1 MSNQIKNS
9 VPLTR
14 TTINSEAEAEELC
27 KLVEERLDAVE
38 TLIRE
43 ETDRLA
49 EARLRDAFTFYEK
62 KSQLTDSYHRDVLKL
77 KNNAVAL
84 VRFKPV
90 GLDRL
95 KARQARFE
103 AALDANLK
111 VLQTLSKASEHLIR
125 GLADDVEAPQKLDVY
140 SQNGKRHTMTRRPH
154 AQPIMISR
162 KS

>member
-1 MSNQIKNS
+1 MSHQTKNS

-14 TTINSEAEAEELC
+14 TTISSETDAEALC

-38 TLIRE
+38 AVIRE

-49 EARLRDAFTFYEK
+49 EARLRDAFTLYEK
-62 KSQLTDSYHRDVLKL
+62 KSQLTDSYHREIFKL

-84 VRFKPV
+84 ARFNPEGV
-90 GLDRL
+90 ERL

-111 VLQTLSKASEHLIR
+111 VLQTLSKASENLIR
-125 GLADDVEAPQKLDVY
+125 GLADDVVAPQKLDVY
-140 SQNGKRHTMTRRPH
+140 SQNGTRHTTTKRPH

>member
-1 MSNQIKNS
+1 MNQHNKNS

-14 TTINSEAEAEELC
+14 TTINSEIEAEALC
-27 KLVEERLDAVE
+27 KMVEERLDAVE

-49 EARLRDAFTFYEK
+49 EARLRDAFTLFENK
-62 KSQLTDSYHRDVLKL
+62 NHLTESYHRDVLKL

-84 VRFKPV
+84 ARFKPE

-95 KARQARFE
+95 KLRQARFE

-111 VLQTLSKASEHLIR
+111 VLQTLSKASEHLMR
-125 GLADDVEAPQKLDVY
+125 GLVNDVEAPRKLDVY
-140 SQNGKRHTMTRRPH
+140 NQSGKKPGYGSRPH
-154 AQPIMISR
+154 AAPLLISK

>member
-1 MSNQIKNS
+1 MTQPIKYS

-14 TTINSEAEAEELC
+14 TTINSETDAEALC

-49 EARLRDAFTFYEK
+49 EARLRDAFALYEK
-62 KSQLTDSYHRDVLKL
+62 KSQLTETYHRDVMNF

-84 VRFKPV
+84 ARFKPE

-111 VLQTLSKASEHLIR
+111 VLQTLSKASEYLIR
-125 GLADDVEAPQKLDVY
+125 GLADDIEAPRSLDVY
-140 SQNGKRHTMTRRPH
+140 NSAGKKPGSGQRPRVE
-154 AQPIMISR
+154 PLVISR

>member
-1 MSNQIKNS
+1 MNNHNKNS
-9 VPLTR
+9 VPLTH
-14 TTINSEAEAEELC
+14 TAISSETEAEELC

-49 EARLRDAFTFYEK
+49 EARLRDAFTLYEK
-62 KSQLTDSYHRDVLKL
+62 KNHLTESYHRDVLKL

-84 VRFKPV
+84 ARFKPE

-95 KARQARFE
+95 KAKQARFE

-125 GLADDVEAPQKLDVY
+125 GLAHDVEAPQKLDTY
-140 SQNGKRHTMTRRPH
+140 SRNGTKQNAIQRPH

>member
-1 MSNQIKNS
+1 MTQPTKNS

-14 TTINSEAEAEELC
+14 PAINSESEAEALC

-49 EARLRDAFTFYEK
+49 EARLRDAFSLYEK
-62 KSQLTDSYHRDVLKL
+62 KSQLTETYHRDVLNL

-84 VRFKPV
+84 KRFKPE

-95 KARQARFE
+95 KAKQARFE

-125 GLADDVEAPQKLDVY
+125 GLADDVEAPRTLDVY
-140 SQNGKRHTMTRRPH
+140 NSSGKKPGLGMRSRVEPL
-154 AQPIMISR
+154 IISR

>member
-1 MSNQIKNS
+1 MSNQNKNS

-14 TTINSEAEAEELC
+14 TTIHSETEAEALC

-49 EARLRDAFTFYEK
+49 EARLRDAFTLYEK

-84 VRFKPV
+84 ARFKPE

-111 VLQTLSKASEHLIR
+111 VLQTLSKASENLIR

-140 SQNGKRHTMTRRPH
+140 SRSGIKQKPTLRPH

>member
-1 MSNQIKNS
+1 MTTQNKNS

-14 TTINSEAEAEELC
+14 TTINSETEAEALC

-49 EARLRDAFTFYEK
+49 EARLRDAFTFFEK

-84 VRFKPV
+84 ARFKPE
-90 GLDRL
+90 GLHRL

-125 GLADDVEAPQKLDVY
+125 GLADDVEASQKLDVY
-140 SQNGKRHTMTRRPH
+140 STAGIKQKSTMRPH
-154 AQPIMISR
+154 AHPIMISR

>member
-1 MSNQIKNS
+1 MTHPTKNS

-14 TTINSEAEAEELC
+14 PVINSESDAEALC

-49 EARLRDAFTFYEK
+49 EARLRDAFALFEK
-62 KSQLTDSYHRDVLKL
+62 KSQLTETYHRDVLKL
-77 KNNAVAL
+77 KDNAVAL
-84 VRFKPV
+84 ARFKPQ

-95 KARQARFE
+95 KARQSRFE
-103 AALDANLK
+103 AALDANIK
-111 VLQTLSKASEHLIR
+111 VLQTLNKASEHLIR
-125 GLADDVEAPQKLDVY
+125 GLAHDVEAPRTLDVY
-140 SQNGKRHTMTRRPH
+140 NRNGKMPGQNALTRV
-154 AQPIMISR
+154 QPLIISR

>member
-1 MSNQIKNS
+1 MTTQNKNS

-14 TTINSEAEAEELC
+14 TTINSETEAEALC

-49 EARLRDAFTFYEK
+49 EARLRDAFTFFEK
-62 KSQLTDSYHRDVLKL
+62 KSQLTDFYHRDVLKL
-77 KNNAVAL
+77 KNNAVAIA
-84 VRFKPV
+84 RFKPA

-125 GLADDVEAPQKLDVY
+125 GLADDVAAPSKLDVY
-140 SQNGKRHTMTRRPH
+140 SRHGAKSQPTTRPH
-154 AQPIMISR
+154 AQPIMI
-162 KS
+162 